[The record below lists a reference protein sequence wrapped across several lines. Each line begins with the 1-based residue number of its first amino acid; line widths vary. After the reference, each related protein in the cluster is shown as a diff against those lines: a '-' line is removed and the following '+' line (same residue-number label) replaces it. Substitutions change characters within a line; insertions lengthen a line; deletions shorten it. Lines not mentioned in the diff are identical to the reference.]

1 MGLLFTYGILRLQH
15 ILPVNLQGLSA
26 LSPGLAFN
34 TAVSSTTNT
43 NWQSYGGESAM
54 SYFSQMVGL
63 TIHNFTS
70 AAVGISVAAALVR
83 RVSRHSATSLGNF
96 WVDITRTTYYLLLP
110 LCLVFAVFLVA
121 QGTIQN
127 FKAYD
132 TAILV
137 EPQGEVTTQ
146 TIAQGSMAS
155 QAIIK
160 MLGTNGGGFTNAN
173 APQPFGNPTLL
184 WPVLHRSNR
193 KKRWPSLSSSSPDF
207 TASCATHRLE
217 SAISLPGASRNR
229 VYELRPNNINGLP
242 GNRRK
247 EPWFPRPW

>member
-1 MGLLFTYGILRLQH
+1 MSPRSTAWKACTFAVLVFSTVGLLFTYGIFRLQH
-15 ILPVNLQGLSA
+15 ILPMNPQGLPV
-26 LSPGLAFN
+26 LTPDLAFN
-34 TAVSSTTNT
+34 TAVSFATNT
-43 NWQSYGGESAM
+43 NWQTYGGESTL

-63 TIHNFTS
+63 TVHNSTS
-70 AAVGISVAAALVR
+70 AAVGISVAAVLVR
-83 RVSRHSATSLGNF
+83 GVSRHSATTLGNF

-146 TIAQGSMAS
+146 IIAQGPMAS

-173 APQPFGNPTLL
+173 APQPFENPTLL
-184 WPVLHRSNR
+184 GPVLH
-193 KKRWPSLSSSSPDF
+193 
-207 TASCATHRLE
+207 
-217 SAISLPGASRNR
+217 
-229 VYELRPNNINGLP
+229 
-242 GNRRK
+242 
-247 EPWFPRPW
+247 